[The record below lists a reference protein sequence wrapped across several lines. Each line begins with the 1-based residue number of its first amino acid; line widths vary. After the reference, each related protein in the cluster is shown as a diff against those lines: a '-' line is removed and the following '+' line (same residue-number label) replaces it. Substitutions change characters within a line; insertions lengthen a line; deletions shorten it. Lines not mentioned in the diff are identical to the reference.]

1 MKTLAV
7 LLLVLLQGMMF
18 SQTDSSEVFALP
30 KMLIKQKGKG
40 DDVLYRFDN
49 NINKFT
55 LTPTQLTYDTL
66 RYNYSVELAKI
77 RQVHFANGSAFW
89 NVASVTGAVGFG
101 LGFLVGGFFTFREHG
116 PVEFNVGT
124 AFLGGVIIAVPFALF
139 GGIIGAF
146 FVNYD
151 EYDPSGVQKNK
162 RYEYF
167 KKLFAKYRLN
177 PSKY

>member
-1 MKTLAV
+1 MKALAV
-7 LLLVLLQGMMF
+7 LLLVVLQGIMF
-18 SQTDSSEVFALP
+18 SQTDSTEVFALP
-30 KMLIKQKGKG
+30 KMLIKQKGKS

-55 LTPTQLTYDTL
+55 LTPSRLTYDTL
-66 RYNYSVELAKI
+66 RYNYSVELTKI

-101 LGFLVGGFFTFREHG
+101 LGFLVFGFFDFNPNPKFHINQAILGGFLSAIPFAL
-116 PVEFNVGT
+116 V
-124 AFLGGVIIAVPFALF
+124 GGVI
-139 GGIIGAF
+139 GAF
-146 FVNYD
+146 SDNYD
-151 EYDPSGVQKNK
+151 DYDLTKVQKNK

>member
-7 LLLVLLQGMMF
+7 LLLIALQGILI

-30 KMLIKQKGKG
+30 KMLIKQKGKS

-55 LTPTQLTYDTL
+55 LAPERLTFDTL

-77 RQVHFANGSAFW
+77 RQVHFAKGSAFW
-89 NVASVTGAVGFG
+89 NVAVITGAVGFG
-101 LGFLVGGFFTFREHG
+101 LGFLFGGFFDFNPHPTFHVDR
-116 PVEFNVGT
+116 
-124 AFLGGVIIAVPFALF
+124 AILGGGIVAVPFALI
-139 GGIIGAF
+139 GGIIGALF
-146 FVNYD
+146 DNYD
-151 EYDPSGVQKNK
+151 SYDLKTVPKNK

-167 KKLFAKYRLN
+167 KKLLTKYRVK
-177 PSKY
+177 PYR